1 MNYIIITIT
10 GVAGVLLT
18 FFVSHDLKQGPIRAS
33 AGLSLLVALTFE
45 YIPLFQHIPLSES
58 IPYVFI
64 GGSFIGMVSSEV
76 IHSYTFLT
84 VSGIIFSVLYLNA
97 SHYFNGYGGALGTT
111 ACISLLVS
119 ISLWIYSNK
128 IRHWFKDKRG

>member
-1 MNYIIITIT
+1 MNYIIITIA

-33 AGLSLLVALTFE
+33 AGLSLLVA
-45 YIPLFQHIPLSES
+45 IIFQHTPLLQDLTVCAT

-84 VSGIIFSVLYLNA
+84 ISGIIFSILYINA

-119 ISLWIYSNK
+119 ISLWIYSRQ
-128 IRHWFKDKRG
+128 IRHWFKHKKT